1 MVPLEE
7 LEEKAMALLQQIL
20 AMGPLALEAVME
32 VIDYG
37 YDLPLTD
44 ALHLEAL
51 HFAKTCASSDK
62 QEGTAAFFARRKP
75 IFKGE

>member
-1 MVPLEE
+1 
-7 LEEKAMALLQQIL
+7 
-20 AMGPLALEAVME
+20 MGPLAVETVME

>member
-1 MVPLEE
+1 
-7 LEEKAMALLQQIL
+7 
-20 AMGPLALEAVME
+20 ME

-51 HFAKTCASSDK
+51 HFAKTCASLDK